1 MTTRPYADCKTLT
14 LALCGIPDANGV
26 ESVRID
32 AFLNSRARKA
42 YAASQYWPRW
52 LNVEER
58 VCTEDGLIP
67 YAETGLD
74 TIKTVMRIHRTEPFQ
89 RCDAGEYTS
98 FAATTDGIQI
108 AGYCPRE
115 VSDFRAPM
123 LVAGTVFPN
132 LNGTY
137 QYSGMGSTGADGTT
151 TAPNYQSASNEA
163 NTLTAGLSF
172 TLGTPPVFIGY
183 QWNLRGTSGS
193 NYWRSDTST
202 DYTTP
207 ELASGTYTAQGS
219 ASDAGVTIT
228 KITTY
233 SAWVTYKAAL
243 TVTYG
248 TGDGQTADV
257 PEEWWEYMAH
267 GAYADFLRNDGQQ
280 EKGAL
285 AEVEAQSW
293 LDEQLEQI
301 DRQSGT
307 HVFTRVMNH
316 GNTQAR

>member
-1 MTTRPYADCKTLT
+1 MTSHLFTDLKADV
-14 LALCGIPDANGV
+14 LALCGIPDGSTQEVA
-26 ESVRID
+26 RIER
-32 AFLNSRARKA
+32 FMNMRARKA
-42 YAASQYWPRW
+42 YAMSDVWPRF
-52 LNVEER
+52 LVRGEER
-58 VCTEDGLIP
+58 VCSEDGLIP
-67 YAETGLD
+67 YAETGLR
-74 TIKTVMRIHRTEPFQ
+74 TIGAVRRIHATEPFE
-89 RCDAGEYTS
+89 RCGAIEYGN
-98 FAATTDGIQI
+98 FVAASDGIQI

-137 QYSGMGSTGADGTT
+137 QYSGMGSTGVDGTT
-151 TAPNYQSASNEA
+151 SAPEFQSDSNEA

-193 NYWRSDTST
+193 NYWRSDAST

-233 SAWVTYKAAL
+233 SAWVTYKAAF
-243 TVTYG
+243 TDSY
-248 TGDGQTADV
+248 DDADEV
-257 PEEWWEYMAH
+257 PEEW
-267 GAYADFLRNDGQQ
+267 ADYIVRGSWADWLKSEGRTEEAFPAD
-280 EKGAL
+280 
-285 AEVEAQSW
+285 AEARDFIEDQLFKISSQGG
-293 LDEQLEQI
+293 LD
-301 DRQSGT
+301 
-307 HVFTRVMNH
+307 VFTRVMNH